1 MTTLYVGLHHHL
13 LRLVKDCDRY
23 ELFIHSSL
31 QHHPQ
36 VLSFSRS
43 KKKRSMMHNNMKEKR
58 RSNRTEVEQKQSSQ
72 IEMSWKTRVY
82 EDTAFTGSVLRC

>member
-1 MTTLYVGLHHHL
+1 MTTLYVGLHHLFIL
-13 LRLVKDCDRY
+13 LKDCDRY
-23 ELFIHSSL
+23 KLFIHSSL
-31 QHHPQ
+31 QHHPE
-36 VLSFSRS
+36 VLSFSRR

-58 RSNRTEVEQKQSSQ
+58 REEQDFVEQKQLSQ